1 MLRMLAKISA
11 ITRAT
16 FTLKAVLKTNIK
28 AFLIVL
34 CGQIDHFVLFFRL
47 RQVSP
52 IVIRIFVPYQPKDKD
67 S

>member
-34 CGQIDHFVLFFRL
+34 CGQIDNFVLFFRL

-52 IVIRIFVPYQPKDKD
+52 IVIRIFVPYQPKEKD